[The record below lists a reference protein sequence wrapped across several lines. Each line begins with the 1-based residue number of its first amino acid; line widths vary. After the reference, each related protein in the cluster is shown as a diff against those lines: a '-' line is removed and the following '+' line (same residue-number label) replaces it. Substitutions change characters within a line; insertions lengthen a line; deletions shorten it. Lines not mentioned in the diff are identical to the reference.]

1 MHNLTHVSD
10 VTNEGFRYK
19 IFITHTVGRSF
30 GRSVGR
36 LVRFGKPLNSSGL
49 LSRIESNASFRG
61 VEEEF
66 HQRGLFPLLLRSSLI
81 GRFCRVEMSG
91 I

>member
-10 VTNEGFRYK
+10 VTNEEFRCK
-19 IFITHTVGRSF
+19 IFITHTVHRSV

-49 LSRIESNASFRG
+49 LSRIESNVSFRG
-61 VEEEF
+61 GEEEQ
-66 HQRGLFPLLLRSSLI
+66 HRGGGVVSLAT
-81 GRFCRVEMSG
+81 SQLTNW
-91 I
+91 

>member
-19 IFITHTVGRSF
+19 IFITHTV

-61 VEEEF
+61 VEEEL
-66 HQRGLFPLLLRSSLI
+66 HQRGVVSLAT
-81 GRFCRVEMSG
+81 SQLTNW
-91 I
+91 